1 LVLVRFRGYFPL
13 SPNFYVIVGD
23 HAGQLVFPPIAK
35 GNVAPIVRTTLG
47 DGSIVGPLDSL

>member
-13 SPNFYVIVGD
+13 SPNFYVIVED